1 MLEREFQ
8 RGKINLIGTTKL
20 LNRHS
25 KQPYFRQFTYE
36 GGKQM
41 AREFQRGKINLVRN
55 YKAPDLKS
63 LSG

>member
-1 MLEREFQ
+1 MDREFR
-8 RGKINLIGTTKL
+8 RGKILYKAQ